1 MNTSVIS
8 KTSKNT
14 KDWNSKDDKLNGSI
28 IRALRKN
35 SNTSCGGSL
44 RQEKP
49 NVIISY
55 DWVYNNI
62 LLLLSRE

>member
-14 KDWNSKDDKLNGSI
+14 KDGNSKDDKLNGSI

-55 DWVYNNI
+55 D
-62 LLLLSRE
+62 